1 MKEETQKKEVK
12 LKPEVDFDRIR
23 QDVTDTGRNIWLAGL
38 GAFARAEEG
47 SRNVF
52 DQLVERGR
60 KVETRQFKS
69 IDKTV
74 ARTSENLKDF
84 GDRVQG
90 TVQDGVAGVL
100 HRVGLPTRD
109 DLEHLSARLNA
120 LSQKVDQV
128 AAKRR

>member
-1 MKEETQKKEVK
+1 MSKESKE
-12 LKPEVDFDRIR
+12 FDRIR
-23 QDVTDTGRNIWLAGL
+23 EDVTETGRSIWLAGL

-60 KVETRQFKS
+60 EVETRQFKN
-69 IDKTV
+69 IDRTV
-74 ARTSENLKDF
+74 ARTSENLKEF

-90 TVQDGVAGVL
+90 SVQDGVAGVL

-109 DLEHLSARLNA
+109 DLDHLSARLNA

-128 AAKRR
+128 TAERR